1 MSLGIG
7 FFFGFDNTPSQLMN
21 DIFGQPAGGGPLP
34 PPATPPVQPYSP
46 AIIGAQQALRRQE
59 LNRHTLQS
67 TIHAGLGGWQQTQGP
82 AIGAWPAIT
91 GGKRG

>member
-7 FFFGFDNTPSQLMN
+7 FFFGFDNTPTQLMN
-21 DIFGQPAGGGPLP
+21 DIFGQPGGGGPLP
-34 PPATPPVQPYSP
+34 PAATPPPTANNAASV
-46 AIIGAQQALRRQE
+46 AIEQATKRQE
-59 LNRHTLQS
+59 LARHTLQS
-67 TIHAGLGGWQQTQGP
+67 TIHAGLGGWQQAQGP